1 MGDDAVKDAVK
12 RGWPPIRA
20 GLITLAIFLGLVD
33 GLPLP
38 DSRAK
43 KRMSPG
49 TVEVIDDIE
58 KARAKILRP
67 FRFFPKLVRAHQK
80 WNLFAGA
87 SKSRYRMWIEAR
99 TGPDAPWQP
108 LYKVFDDEHDF
119 MADQMLYRRMRGAWA
134 PRGSRGP
141 RGAYSSFATFVA
153 REIFARWPEY
163 TEVRVAMEKVTVGPR
178 GGATYTGELTYEQRR
193 TRDDVARK
201 EAAYERER
209 ERDDE
214 VAE

>member
-1 MGDDAVKDAVK
+1 VKDLVK
-12 RGWPPIRA
+12 RAWPAVRA
-20 GLITLAIFLGLVD
+20 ALITLAIFLGIVD
-33 GLPLP
+33 GLPMP
-38 DSRAK
+38 EPKAK

-49 TVEVIDDIE
+49 TVAVLDDIA
-58 KARAKILRP
+58 KVRSKILRP

-87 SKSRYRMWIEAR
+87 SKDRYRMWIEAR
-99 TGPDAPWQP
+99 TGPDAAWQS

-141 RGAYSSFATFVA
+141 RGAYSPFATFVA
-153 REIFARWPEY
+153 REVFARWPEY
-163 TEVRVAMEKVTVGPR
+163 TEVRIAMEKVKVGPR
-178 GGATYTGELTYEQRR
+178 GGATYTGELTYELRR
-193 TRDDVARK
+193 TRKDVERT
-201 EAAYERER
+201 EEAYERA
-209 ERDDE
+209 RDDE